1 MPKRH
6 HFQVLVIGLVTAVAL
21 AGCGGGSSESP
32 AAGEGGDGATGG
44 QSAGPLRMLG
54 VEPTQGFDPST
65 AFADASRVP
74 MAMMYETLTERDG
87 EGEIVGALAES
98 WEVSDDGTVYTFTL
112 RDGIA
117 FSDGSPITAADVKF
131 SFDRMK
137 TGEALQA
144 QLATLTSVE
153 AVDDTTVTFTLSGP
167 MSTFPALVGRPA
179 NAAILSEAAVGADPD
194 YFTMPTVTSGPWTLS
209 EYTPKSQMTFTANEH
224 YFKPPGIATIQVSF
238 NNDPT
243 ANAAAL
249 ESGSADVASVAYSDA
264 ERLKSEGTLQIVQSD
279 QLAPLFWG
287 WDRTKAPFDSKDVR
301 QAVAWAVDREG
312 KQEACW
318 FGTGGVTYG
327 NILRPWDPAYE
338 EINTYRADD
347 REDALAEAADLLDA
361 AGWVEPEGGGTRV
374 ADGVD
379 GVEDGTPLAFE
390 VPYEGNWPAAECHV
404 QILQQNLQEVGIE
417 VTPSKYDPA
426 AYWGDVSAGTFTMY
440 HGGAGAADSMD
451 LYANWF
457 ATGGSLTALTTHLDD
472 PEINAKV
479 TEAQQVDEET
489 SIQIIKE
496 LEEWQAEELPM
507 LVVGYQWPQVG
518 MTQRVQN
525 YRPGVD
531 ADSYTLVEATLSE

>member
-6 HFQVLVIGLVTAVAL
+6 FRVLVVGLVAAVAL

-32 AAGEGGDGATGG
+32 AAGEGGDGADGG

-54 VEPTQGFDPST
+54 VEPTQGFDPAT

-74 MAMMYETLTERDG
+74 MAMMYETLTERDA
-87 EGEIVGALAES
+87 EGEIVGALADS

-153 AVDDTTVTFTLSGP
+153 AVDDTTVVFTLSGP

-287 WDRTKAPFDSKDVR
+287 WDRTKAPFDDKDVR

-338 EINTYRADD
+338 ELNNYQADD

-361 AGWVEPEGGGTRV
+361 AGWVEPDGGGTRV

-379 GVEDGTPLAFE
+379 GVEDGSPLAFE

-417 VTPSKYDPA
+417 VTPRKYDPA
-426 AYWGDVSAGTFTMY
+426 AYWGDVSAGKFTMY

-472 PEINAKV
+472 AEINAKV

-489 SIQIIKE
+489 SIQIIKD
-496 LEEWQAEELPM
+496 LEEWQADELPM

-525 YRPGVD
+525 YEPGVD